1 MPKDGRH
8 GSPVEDLRPWPEQSA
23 SDQKDPDD
31 EKAVLSIQRNAAF
44 QQGATGQ
51 H

>member
-1 MPKDGRH
+1 MRKDGRH
-8 GSPVEDLRPWPEQSA
+8 GLKVADLRPWPEQSA

-31 EKAVLSIQRNAAF
+31 EKAVLSIQGNAAF
-44 QQGATGQ
+44 LPGATGQ